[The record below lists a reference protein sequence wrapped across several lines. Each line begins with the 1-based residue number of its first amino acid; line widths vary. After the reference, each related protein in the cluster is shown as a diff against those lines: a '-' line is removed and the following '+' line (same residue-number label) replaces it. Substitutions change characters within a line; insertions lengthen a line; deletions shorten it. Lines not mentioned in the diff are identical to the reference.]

1 MGELNN
7 LEQYARSIQLDS
19 VAGHD
24 VFRIEE
30 NFGKPF
36 DDYLVAADLELN
48 EAPVKV
54 FKDRV
59 MGAGIYSDR
68 ELEVGLEL
76 GHVICE
82 PRPKK
87 VNGSSIDV
95 RLGENFYLAG
105 DARNISA
112 IFNPFDKEDTE
123 RYFGEPLV
131 ARPFAYV
138 IEKVFN
144 EIRANETLT
153 TQEKKRRLESFEGHE
168 AIQNIDEEHPL
179 ILLRPRERIL
189 GHTEEFIGIQA
200 PGTTSMQSRSTTG
213 RMGVASCFC
222 AGWGDP
228 GYINRWTMEINN
240 LNENEYV
247 PLPIHMRIAQIVMS
261 ATGPVA
267 TEYAKATGK
276 YQTSN
281 STDLQS
287 LMANWKAED
296 NMKPQAYKD
305 IVDLAEYRA
314 EMLKKLAA

>member
-7 LEQYARSIQLDS
+7 LEQYARSIRLDS

-82 PRPKK
+82 PRPNK

-123 RYFGEPLV
+123 RYFGEPLK

-138 IEKVFN
+138 IKKVFS
-144 EIRANETLT
+144 EIKANETLSAK
-153 TQEKKRRLESFEGHE
+153 EKKRRLESFEGHNS
-168 AIQNIDEEHPL
+168 IQNIDDEHPL

-213 RMGVASCFC
+213 RIGVASCFC

-267 TEYAKATGK
+267 TEYSKATGK
-276 YQTSN
+276 YQTGTSSN
-281 STDLQS
+281 IQDVIGT
-287 LMANWKAED
+287 WKPE
-296 NMKPQAYKD
+296 NMKPQAFKD
-305 IVDLAEYRA
+305 AGELETYREEY
-314 EMLKKLAA
+314 LSKLAS

>member
-1 MGELNN
+1 MGEFINFQ
-7 LEQYARSIQLDS
+7 EYSDSVKLDK

-24 VFRIEE
+24 VYRIEE
-30 NFGKPF
+30 NFGKSY

-48 EAPVKV
+48 DAPVKV

-59 MGAGIYSDR
+59 IGSGIYSDS

-76 GHVICE
+76 GHIVCE

-112 IFNPFDKEDTE
+112 IFNPFDEDDVN
-123 RYFGEPLV
+123 RYFGEPLQ
-131 ARPFAYV
+131 AKPFRFV
-138 IEKVFN
+138 IDKVLKDIKDN
-144 EIRANETLT
+144 ESLT
-153 TQEKKRRLESFEGHE
+153 TREKKRRLESFEGHE
-168 AIQNIDEEHPL
+168 NLQNIDDEHPL

-189 GHTEEFIGIQA
+189 AHTDEFIGIRA

-213 RMGVASCFC
+213 RMGIASCFC

-228 GYINRWTMEINN
+228 GYINRWTMEVNN
-240 LNENEYV
+240 LNEHEYV
-247 PLPIHMRIAQIVMS
+247 PIPTYFRMAQIVFA
-261 ATGPVA
+261 ATGPVK

-276 YQTSN
+276 YQTAS
-281 STDLQS
+281 S
-287 LMANWKAED
+287 D
-296 NMKPQAYKD
+296 NLEKIIKDWRADGMKPRSHKD
-305 IVDLAEYRA
+305 IVDLQAYRQQQ
-314 EMLKKLAA
+314 MDTLAA